1 MVKSQFWWFLNDSP
15 FPRILNTPQ
24 KPWWMAVMNSHIWEH
39 RMGVFNRNGGMRL
52 LQLRNTLRVRRLP
65 QKPGLRHLW
74 LEMLWGDRT
83 GSTRALRWE
92 TPTRFHISIFCNLY
106 GVLYIYIYT
115 HTQCVCVYT
124 GRTQVALVELP
135 TVNMFDFFFYTPFPL
150 ES

>member
-92 TPTRFHISIFCNLY
+92 TPTRFHISIFCNF
-106 GVLYIYIYT
+106 GVYIYIYT
-115 HTQCVCVYT
+115 HNVYVYT
-124 GRTQVALVELP
+124 LVGHKLRLLSFRQWTCLISSSTQL
-135 TVNMFDFFFYTPFPL
+135 FP
-150 ES
+150 